1 MPTKKITFLRKIKS
15 RTSSITAIQE
25 RKAKRL
31 LRQYQSFSQKE
42 IGQQLLAAFESEARQ
57 ARNNGHSLKSGNADP
72 LTMRKIER
80 RKKRERYLA
89 AVRACQ
95 LGHAAILTV
104 LVRQQR
110 VDPTVQDVK
119 TGATLLVT
127 ATIFGH
133 AECCLA
139 LLDQRHVNINRTDR
153 WGWAPIHW
161 AATDTHRLNIL
172 ELYLKK
178 KCKKNIRDGLH
189 GRTPLEICCEHGNEE
204 GAWRSKKI

>member
-80 RKKRERYLA
+80 RKKRERY
-89 AVRACQ
+89 V
-95 LGHAAILTV
+95 
-104 LVRQQR
+104 
-110 VDPTVQDVK
+110 PT
-119 TGATLLVT
+119 
-127 ATIFGH
+127 
-133 AECCLA
+133 
-139 LLDQRHVNINRTDR
+139 
-153 WGWAPIHW
+153 
-161 AATDTHRLNIL
+161 
-172 ELYLKK
+172 
-178 KCKKNIRDGLH
+178 
-189 GRTPLEICCEHGNEE
+189 
-204 GAWRSKKI
+204 